1 MPGPEVQG
9 AGGQQR
15 PSSHFFDCDLL
26 AFPLR
31 LRGDLTAARDDLQM
45 QLSSCR
51 AVKTL
56 LVHCNRYF
64 VNMPARDLLDIREEC
79 LSLGCVFQGIRL

>member
-1 MPGPEVQG
+1 MVFSLRHLGI
-9 AGGQQR
+9 
-15 PSSHFFDCDLL
+15 L
-26 AFPLR
+26 A
-31 LRGDLTAARDDLQM
+31 AAWGHLQM
-45 QLSSCR
+45 QLYSCR

-64 VNMPARDLLDIREEC
+64 VNMLARYPLDIRKEC